1 MTKELKNIDF
11 QNLVLDFINE
21 SKKRFAKQDERFAK
35 QDERFA
41 NMENNIDDIKSRLN
55 SNDNKFDKIEAIQ
68 ERMENKIDIHDNKIN
83 KMNNILR
90 ENLEL
95 IYTRL
100 DVIEG
105 VVTNI
110 HSDFD
115 KNIKV
120 VNKSLASMNNRLVR
134 LEEANS
140 ALR

>member
-1 MTKELKNIDF
+1 MIMTKELKNIDF

-21 SKKRFAKQDERFAK
+21 SKKRFA
-35 QDERFA
+35 

-55 SNDNKFDKIEAIQ
+55 SHDNKFDKIEAIQ
-68 ERMENKIDIHDNKIN
+68 ERMDNKIN

-105 VVTNI
+105 VVTDI

-120 VNKSLASMNNRLVR
+120 VNQSLASMNNRLVR

>member
-21 SKKRFAKQDERFAK
+21 SKKRFAKQDERFA
-35 QDERFA
+35 

-55 SNDNKFDKIEAIQ
+55 SHDNKFDKIEAIQ
-68 ERMENKIDIHDNKIN
+68 ERMDNKIN

-105 VVTNI
+105 VVTDI
-110 HSDFD
+110 HSDLH
-115 KNIKV
+115 KNKKQSIR
-120 VNKSLASMNNRLVR
+120 A
-134 LEEANS
+134 
-140 ALR
+140 

>member
-21 SKKRFAKQDERFAK
+21 SKKRFA
-35 QDERFA
+35 

-55 SNDNKFDKIEAIQ
+55 SHDNKFDKIEAIQ
-68 ERMENKIDIHDNKIN
+68 ERMDNKIN

-105 VVTNI
+105 VVTDI

-120 VNKSLASMNNRLVR
+120 VN
-134 LEEANS
+134 
-140 ALR
+140 

>member
-21 SKKRFAKQDERFAK
+21 SRNSYAKQDERY
-35 QDERFA
+35 A

-55 SNDNKFDKIEAIQ
+55 SHDNKFDKIEAIQ
-68 ERMENKIDIHDNKIN
+68 ERMDNKIN

>member
-1 MTKELKNIDF
+1 MIMTKELKNIDF

-21 SKKRFAKQDERFAK
+21 SKKRFA
-35 QDERFA
+35 

-55 SNDNKFDKIEAIQ
+55 SHDNKFDKIEAIQ
-68 ERMENKIDIHDNKIN
+68 ERMDNKIN

-105 VVTNI
+105 VVTDI

>member
-21 SKKRFAKQDERFAK
+21 SKNRFAK

-55 SNDNKFDKIEAIQ
+55 SHDNKFDKIEAIQ
-68 ERMENKIDIHDNKIN
+68 ERIENKLDIHEAKLNNMDNTLKEYFQLLN
-83 KMNNILR
+83 SKLDSLERVLTNLR
-90 ENLEL
+90 SDL
-95 IYTRL
+95 R
-100 DVIEG
+100 
-105 VVTNI
+105 
-110 HSDFD
+110 SDFH
-115 KNIKV
+115 KNKKT

-134 LEEANS
+134 LEESNS

>member
-21 SKKRFAKQDERFAK
+21 SKKRFAKQDERFA
-35 QDERFA
+35 

-55 SNDNKFDKIEAIQ
+55 SHDNKFDKIEAIQ

-105 VVTNI
+105 VVTDI